1 MTEPTAAASSGGSM
15 TVGRMITLI
24 IALIAFTIPWLINFP
39 GLSPEGHRVLSVF
52 LLAVVLWLTEAIP
65 LHATAVLI
73 IFLLIL
79 FISDRALIPLPEEYA
94 PDAVSFG
101 QYFATLADPIL
112 MLFLGG
118 FVLANCASKY
128 HLDKNLARVVLRP
141 FGTSPIWIIFG
152 LMLVTAVFS
161 MFMSNTATAATMMA
175 VVLPIIRTLPPG
187 DRLAAG
193 LALSIPFA
201 ANLGGIGTPIGT
213 PPNAI
218 AVSAMFEAGYDV
230 GFFDW
235 MMMMLPFVIVVMVAA
250 WLMIGW
256 FFRSDTKEIKL
267 QIDSKFNLEP
277 AAIIFYVTFA
287 VTVLL
292 WMTEAL
298 HGMASTMVGFLP
310 VVVLI
315 STGVFTTKDMQSIQ
329 WHVLWLMAGGIAL
342 GAGVRHSGLD
352 QWMIGLVDW
361 EQVGTLLLVALLSII
376 SIILS
381 TFISN
386 TATANLIVPLGL
398 TLAASSGVAISPVE
412 AGVFIAVSCS
422 LAMALPV
429 STPPNAIAYSTGVFS
444 TRNMM
449 IMGAMIGVVGWVIFI
464 QFAPLVWDALGLMP
478 EVTPQ

>member
-1 MTEPTAAASSGGSM
+1 MSEQAGSAGTGGAMPLWRAISLIVAA
-15 TVGRMITLI
+15 
-24 IALIAFTIPWLINFP
+24 IAFHIPWIFTFP
-39 GLSPEGHRVLSVF
+39 DLSAEGHRVFSVF
-52 LLAVVLWLTEAIP
+52 LLAVVLWITEAIP

-79 FISDRALIPLPEEYA
+79 FISDRAIIPLPEEFA

-128 HLDKNLARVVLRP
+128 SLDKNLARVVLTP
-141 FGTSPIWIIFG
+141 FGSSPLWIIFG

-175 VVLPIIRTLPPG
+175 VVLPIIRALPPG
-187 DRLAAG
+187 DRLGAG
-193 LALSIPFA
+193 IALSIPFA

-218 AVSAMFEAGYDV
+218 AVSALTEQGFPI
-230 GFFDW
+230 GFFEW
-235 MMMMLPFVIVVMVAA
+235 MVMMIPFVIIIMVLA
-250 WLMIGW
+250 WLFIAW
-256 FFRSDTKEIKL
+256 FFKSETKSITLNIESSFIKT
-267 QIDSKFNLEP
+267 P
-277 AAIIFYVTFA
+277 AAIVFYITFA
-287 VTVLL
+287 TTVLL

-298 HGMASTMVGFLP
+298 HGMSSSMVGFLP
-310 VVVLI
+310 VVVLVA
-315 STGVFTTKDMQSIQ
+315 TGVFTTKDLQTIQ

-352 QWMIGLVDW
+352 TWLIGLVDW
-361 EQVGTLLLVALLSII
+361 ENISTLLLVGLLALIA
-376 SIILS
+376 ILMS

-398 TLAASSGVAISPVE
+398 TLAASSGVAITPVE
-412 AGVFIAVSCS
+412 AGVFIAVGCS

-429 STPPNAIAYSTGVFS
+429 STPPNAIAYSSGVIS

-449 IMGAMIGVVGWVIFI
+449 ITGSLIGVAGWVIFI
-464 QFAPLVWDALGLMP
+464 QLAPHVWELLGLMP
-478 EVTPQ
+478 EP